1 MVRIATRKEL
11 LEKRG
16 EIARRAKALSE
27 AVKDRQFT
35 EEERSQFT
43 ALQKESEELDGAE
56 QEFNTRSSLQMMAL
70 QGLGPNGEPR
80 FGGADGGSDNPF
92 NRLNEFRMFRV
103 VRSMLPGEAGLSGLE
118 KEVHDELNKRTL
130 EATNKA
136 ARGILL
142 PYALP
147 MSAPPEKRVTDTTAG
162 AGAINTVVARTFIDV
177 LRAKLVFQQAGAQ
190 VVPGLVGTFKMPK
203 KTSRAAGAWVG
214 ESTAATPA
222 DQAWSTVTFAG
233 KNVCCS
239 TKISRDLMHQTAL
252 DLEMIARDDLVTGLA
267 EAIDLAGFHGTGSSN
282 QPQGIAATSNCP
294 TVAIGTNGGALTW
307 AKLIELQTTVFG
319 ANAEAMKYIT
329 SPVGYGH
336 GLTTVKVSGY
346 PTYLMDNGIAAGL
359 PVLRSTQIKKNLTKG
374 TSSGTCTALFCGDFT
389 QAMIGLWGSIDMIVD
404 PLTSKP
410 DIAIDVYQTADI
422 QFRNPEGITK
432 CLDIVY

>member
-16 EIARRAKALSE
+16 KIAQRAKALSE
-27 AVKDRQFT
+27 AAKDRQFT

-43 ALQKESEELDGAE
+43 ALQTESEELNVAE
-56 QEFNTRSSLQMMAL
+56 QEFQTRASLEMMAV

-80 FGGADGGSDNPF
+80 FGGADGGADNPF
-92 NRLNEFRMFRV
+92 NRLHDFRLFRAI
-103 VRSMLPGEAGLSGLE
+103 RSQVPGEGTLGGIE
-118 KEVHDELNKRTL
+118 KEVHDELSKRTV
-130 EATNKA
+130 EATGRSAK
-136 ARGILL
+136 GILI

-147 MSAPPEKRVTDTTAG
+147 MSAGPEKRVTDTTAG
-162 AGAINTVVARTFIDV
+162 AGAINTVIARTFIDV

-222 DQAWSTVTFAG
+222 DQAWSAVTFAG
-233 KNVCCS
+233 KTVCCS
-239 TKISRDLMHQTAL
+239 TVISRDLMHQTAL
-252 DLEMIARDDLVTGLA
+252 DLEMITRDDLVTGLA
-267 EAIDLAGFHGTGSSN
+267 EAIDSAGFHGTGSSN
-282 QPQGIAATSNCP
+282 QPQGIAANSSCP
-294 TVAIGTNGGALTW
+294 TVAINTNGGALTW

-319 ANAEAMKYIT
+319 ANAEAMRYIT

-346 PTYLMDNGIAAGL
+346 PTYLMDNGMAAGL
-359 PVLRSTQIKKNLTKG
+359 PVLRSTQVRKNLTKG

-389 QAMIGLWGSIDMIVD
+389 QAMIGLWGSIDLIVD
-404 PLTSKP
+404 PLTAKP
-410 DIAIDVYQTADI
+410 NIGIDVYQTADI